1 MTEFD
6 LAVIGGGPGGYTA
19 AVRAAQQGARVC
31 LIEADRLG
39 GTCLHRGCIPTKTWH
54 STARLL
60 SQFDQAASHGI
71 KLGSRSFD
79 FETAAQRKDTVVA
92 QLHGGLRQ
100 LMKSYNITVFH
111 GQASIEKPGKI
122 AFRRPGLIGRL
133 EARNI
138 ILATGARPVRPAD
151 WLVDGKNIL
160 TSDEILG
167 IQGLPSSLLVIGGGY
182 IGCELA
188 AIFAAFGTQVTL
200 VEQQPVLLGN
210 SDREAVDLLL
220 RSLQAQGVTI
230 HVDTAINR
238 LTVVDGRVEAQ
249 LAGKGTIEIDKALVA
264 VGRKPNSDS
273 LGLKEL
279 GVELDSGAVV
289 VDEGMRTSVEGV
301 FAIGDLTGG
310 IQLAHVA
317 AYQAGVAVANAL
329 GGDEQVDYG
338 VIPSVV
344 FTLPELAQVG
354 LTEKACQDRQ
364 LAVDIG
370 RFSYRANGKALADGH
385 TEGFVKLMAGKSDG
399 RLLGA
404 TVVGEQASNLVT
416 EMALAMGHGLTAAD
430 IGRLIHAHPTL
441 AEMVK
446 EAAED
451 VVGLA
456 PHRPPARQK

>member
-19 AVRAAQQGARVC
+19 AVRAAQQGKRVC
-31 LIEADRLG
+31 LIEADSLG

-54 STARLL
+54 STAKFLRQL
-60 SQFDQAASHGI
+60 DQAAGHGI
-71 KLGSRSFD
+71 QLGSRSFD
-79 FETAAQRKDTVVA
+79 FVTAAQRKDAVVA

-100 LMKSYNITVFH
+100 LMKSYGIEVFR
-111 GQASIEKPGKI
+111 GRATIEQPGRI
-122 AFRRPGLIGRL
+122 AFRRPGLVGRL
-133 EARNI
+133 QARRI
-138 ILATGARPVRPAD
+138 VLATGARPVRPAG
-151 WLVDGKNIL
+151 WPVDGKNIL

-188 AIFAAFGTQVTL
+188 AIFAAFGSHVTL
-200 VEQQPVLLGN
+200 VEQQPTLLGN
-210 SDREAVDLLL
+210 SDREAVALLIKA
-220 RSLQAQGVTI
+220 LQAQGVTI
-230 HVDTAINR
+230 HVGTAIEQ

-249 LAGKGTIEIDKALVA
+249 LAGKGTIEVDKALVA
-264 VGRKPNSDS
+264 VGRIPNSDG

-289 VDEGMRTSVEGV
+289 VDESMRTSVEGV

-310 IQLAHVA
+310 PQLAHIA

-329 GGDEQVDYG
+329 GGNEQVDYS
-338 VIPSVV
+338 VVPSTV

-354 LTEKACQDRQ
+354 LTEETCLARK

-370 RFSYRANGKALADGH
+370 RFSYRSNGKALADGH
-385 TEGFVKLMAGKSDG
+385 AEGFVKLLADKSDG

-404 TVVGEQASNLVT
+404 TVVGEQASNLVA
-416 EMALAMGHGLTAAD
+416 EMALALGHGLTAAD
-430 IGRLIHAHPTL
+430 VGRLIHAHPTL
-441 AEMVK
+441 TEMVK

-451 VVGLA
+451 ITGLA
-456 PHRPPARQK
+456 LHRPPARQK

>member
-1 MTEFD
+1 MTEYD

-19 AVRAAQQGARVC
+19 AVRAAQQGMQVC

-60 SQFDQAASHGI
+60 SQIDQAAAHGI
-71 KLGSRSFD
+71 KLGSLSFD
-79 FETAAQRKDTVVA
+79 FGAAAKRKDTVVD

-100 LMKSYNITVFH
+100 LMKSYDIEVFR
-111 GQASIEKPGKI
+111 GQARIEQPGRI
-122 AFRRPGLIGRL
+122 AFRRPGLTGRL
-133 EARNI
+133 QARHI
-138 ILATGARPVRPAD
+138 VLATGARPVRPAV
-151 WLVDGKNIL
+151 WSVDGKNIL

-188 AIFAAFGTQVTL
+188 AIFAAFGSRVTL
-200 VEQQPVLLGN
+200 VEQQPDLLGN
-210 SDREAVDLLL
+210 SDREAVALLTKAL
-220 RSLQAQGVTI
+220 HAQGVNI
-230 HVDTAINR
+230 HVGTAIDQ

-249 LAGKGTIEIDKALVA
+249 LAGKGTSQVDKALVA
-264 VGRKPNSDS
+264 VGRVPNSDG
-273 LGLKEL
+273 LGLEEL
-279 GVELDSGAVV
+279 GVELAAGAVV
-289 VDEGMRTSVEGV
+289 VDEGMRTSVENV

-310 IQLAHVA
+310 PQLAHVA

-329 GGDEQVDYG
+329 GGNEQVDYN
-338 VIPSVV
+338 VVPSTV
-344 FTLPELAQVG
+344 FTLPELSQVG
-354 LTEKACQDRQ
+354 LTEEACRARQ

-370 RFSYRANGKALADGH
+370 RFSYRSSGKALADGH
-385 TEGFVKLMAGKSDG
+385 AEGFVKLLADKSDG

-404 TVVGEQASNLVT
+404 TVVGEQASNLVA
-416 EMALAMGHGLTAAD
+416 EIALALGHGLTAAD
-430 IGRLIHAHPTL
+430 VGRLIHAHPTL

-451 VVGLA
+451 VNHLA
-456 PHRPPARQK
+456 IHRPPARRE

>member
-6 LAVIGGGPGGYTA
+6 LAVVGGGPGGYTA
-19 AVRAAQQGARVC
+19 AVRGAQQGARVC

-39 GTCLHRGCIPTKTWH
+39 GACLHRGCIPTKTWH

-60 SQFDQAASHGI
+60 RQLDQAASHGI

-79 FETAAQRKDTVVA
+79 FVAAAQRKDAVVA

-100 LMKSYNITVFH
+100 LMKSYGIEVFR
-111 GQASIEKPGKI
+111 GQATIEQPGRI
-122 AFRRPGLIGRL
+122 AVRRPGLIGRL
-133 EARNI
+133 RARRI
-138 ILATGARPVRPAD
+138 VLATGARPVRPAG
-151 WLVDGKNIL
+151 WPVDGENIL

-167 IQGLPSSLLVIGGGY
+167 IQELPSSLLVIGGGY

-188 AIFAAFGTQVTL
+188 AIFAAFGSQVTL
-200 VEQQPVLLGN
+200 VEQQPSLLGN
-210 SDREAVDLLL
+210 SDREAVDLLI
-220 RSLQAQGVTI
+220 RALQSQGVTI
-230 HVDTAINR
+230 HVGTVIDR
-238 LTVVDGRVEAQ
+238 LGVVDGRVEAE
-249 LAGKGTIEIDKALVA
+249 LAGKGAIEIDKALVA
-264 VGRKPNSDS
+264 VGRVPNSNR

-279 GVELDSGAVV
+279 GMELASGAVV
-289 VDEGMRTSVEGV
+289 VDEGMRTSVEGL

-310 IQLAHVA
+310 PQLAHVA

-329 GGDEQVDYG
+329 GGDEQVDYR
-338 VIPSVV
+338 VVPSAV
-344 FTLPELAQVG
+344 FTLPEMAQVG
-354 LTEKACQDRQ
+354 LTEEACQSRR

-385 TEGFVKLMAGKSDG
+385 AEGFVKLLADASDG

-404 TVVGEQASNLVT
+404 TVVGEQASNLVA
-416 EMALAMGHGLTAAD
+416 EMALAMGQGLTAAD

-441 AEMVK
+441 TEMVK

-451 VVGLA
+451 IAGLA
-456 PHRPPARQK
+456 LHRPSAGQK

>member
-19 AVRAAQQGARVC
+19 AVRGVQQGARVC

-60 SQFDQAASHGI
+60 RQLDQATSHGI

-79 FETAAQRKDTVVA
+79 FGTAAKRKDAVVA
-92 QLHGGLRQ
+92 QLHSGLRQ
-100 LMKSYNITVFH
+100 LMKSYGIEVFR
-111 GQASIEKPGKI
+111 GQATIEQPGQI

-133 EARNI
+133 QARRI
-138 ILATGARPVRPAD
+138 VLATGARPVRPAG
-151 WLVDGKNIL
+151 WPVDGKNIL

-200 VEQQPVLLGN
+200 VEQQPALLAN
-210 SDREAVDLLL
+210 SDREAVDLLVK
-220 RSLQAQGVTI
+220 SLQDQGMTI
-230 HVDTAINR
+230 HVGTAIDR
-238 LTVVDGRVEAQ
+238 LAVVDGQVEAQ
-249 LAGKGTIEIDKALVA
+249 LSGKGTIVIDKALVA
-264 VGRKPNSDS
+264 VGRIPNSDS

-279 GVELDSGAVV
+279 GVELDSAAVV
-289 VDEGMRTSVEGV
+289 VDAGMRTSVEGV

-329 GGDEQVDYG
+329 GGDERVDYN
-338 VIPSVV
+338 VVPNAV

-354 LTEKACQDRQ
+354 LTEEACQDRQ
-364 LAVDIG
+364 LAIDIG

-385 TEGFVKLMAGKSDG
+385 TEGFVKLLADKSDG

-404 TVVGEQASNLVT
+404 TVIGEQASNLVA

-451 VVGLA
+451 IAGLA
-456 PHRPPARQK
+456 LHRPPARQK